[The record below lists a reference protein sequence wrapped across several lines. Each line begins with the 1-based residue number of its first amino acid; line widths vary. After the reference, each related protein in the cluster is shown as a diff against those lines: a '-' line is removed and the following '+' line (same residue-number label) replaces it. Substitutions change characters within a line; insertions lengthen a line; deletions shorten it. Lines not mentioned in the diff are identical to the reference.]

1 MPQELAFGQISSFV
15 ERFEEAKIVSAE
27 IYLRDG
33 LPALKIYSLSGYS
46 HQQVPGYLL
55 FPRDGEES
63 ALIEVANLYEG
74 SNYRLQEVQA
84 TSSTGENIGAVT
96 FAGAKIDQSN
106 PEPWEGN
113 WSSAHSPLL
122 GYGYPNLVLNLK
134 ITDLRVPKG
143 LSPGSYWKAPVYWNG
158 EGSWPGLLRIEGDY
172 LTLTS
177 IFEYV
182 LSLRFGS
189 KFGSNVTKRLN
200 AITEEP
206 EMQQAF
212 SSIVIDEIWDV
223 RKVTNIRE
231 GKTSPTN
238 LVKSIQSCYEVRSN
252 LTHRGK
258 SIKSDAM
265 KVINATKLLSE
276 LLTSYLLVVLPELK
290 KIWPTEMVKDS

>member
-63 ALIEVANLYEG
+63 ALIEVTNSFEG
-74 SNYRLQEVQA
+74 SNYRLQEVQV

-134 ITDLRVPKG
+134 ITDLRVPGG
-143 LSPGSYWKAPVYWNG
+143 LSPGSYWKAPEYWNG
-158 EGSWPGLLRIEGDY
+158 KGSWPGLLRIEGDY

-182 LSLRFGS
+182 LSLRFGR
-189 KFGSNVTKRLN
+189 KFGSDVMKRLN
-200 AITEEP
+200 AIAEEP

-223 RKVTNIRE
+223 RNVTNIGA

-238 LVKSIQSCYEVRSN
+238 LMKSIQSCYEVRNN

>member
-15 ERFEEAKIVSAE
+15 ERFEEAKIVSAQ

-33 LPALKIYSLSGYS
+33 LPALKIHSKDGHA
-46 HQQVPGYLL
+46 HQHVSGYLL

-63 ALIEVANLYEG
+63 ALIEVANSYEG
-74 SNYRLQEVQA
+74 SNYTLQEVQV

-134 ITDLRVPKG
+134 ITDLRVPED

-158 EGSWPGLLRIEGDY
+158 KGSWPGLLRIEGDY

-182 LSLRFGS
+182 LSLRFGR

-200 AITEEP
+200 AIAEEP

-223 RKVTNIRE
+223 RKVTNIGE

-238 LVKSIQSCYEVRSN
+238 LLKSIESCYEVRSN

-265 KVINATKLLSE
+265 KVINATKLLSD

-290 KIWPTEMVKDS
+290 EIWPSEMAKDS